1 MEGIYSEKYKK
12 NAVCLNFG
20 TLRKELKVVLIMKE
34 D

>member
-20 TLRKELKVVLIMKE
+20 TLRMELRVVLITKE
-34 D
+34 G